1 MGEPE
6 RRANVLRAVRPIVKV
21 FVVAS
26 SPVARA
32 GLRAVLTD
40 EVDVEVV
47 GEGTSSEE
55 LSLSGADMVFLADE
69 ALIPEAAHALDED
82 GSQGL
87 LLLSEN
93 DGIVASLRGLG
104 LRGWGVLAPD
114 ALPEEISAAIH
125 AVARGLVVLPEALA
139 ERLLDE
145 SFPGAPDAIVD
156 EPSEPLTSRE
166 REVLELLGRGL
177 SNRLIAGELHI
188 SEHTVKFHVSSVYA
202 KLGVSSRVG
211 AVSQGAR
218 RGLISL

>member
-1 MGEPE
+1 M
-6 RRANVLRAVRPIVKV
+6 KV

-32 GLRAVLTD
+32 GLRAMLAG
-40 EVDVEVV
+40 EVEVV
-47 GEGTSSEE
+47 VEGASFEE
-55 LSLSGADMVFLADE
+55 PDLSGADVVLLADD
-69 ALIPEAAHALDED
+69 ALIPEAVHALAED

-93 DGIVASLRGLG
+93 GGVVASLRGLE

-114 ALPEEISAAIH
+114 APPDEISAAIH
-125 AVARGLVVLPEALA
+125 AVAHGLVVLPEALA
-139 ERLLDE
+139 ERLL
-145 SFPGAPDAIVD
+145 GAPANVVD
-156 EPSEPLTSRE
+156 EPSEPLTTRE

-188 SEHTVKFHVSSVYA
+188 SEHTVKFHISSVYA
-202 KLGVSSRVG
+202 KLGVGSRAG